1 MRLCTFAPR
10 PGYTSSPIL
19 SPQTLLPRHGA
30 TRFRSQCQHL
40 CGDAAWDCSTPP
52 FQDREKDRP
61 CLNLFAGC
69 VSSCAECRSDGISGP
84 FHRVLPLILMLST
97 MEASDGCLLVHTV
110 LFCLPCCSPA
120 VSHTWPITMT
130 HSQAEDD
137 LTTSKHCTALQ
148 FSALQL
154 VCFIWNIRKI
164 ARLG

>member
-1 MRLCTFAPR
+1 MYHHSIFVLHTHSLTHSSTHEIACVHPPLAPAI
-10 PGYTSSPIL
+10 TSSPIL

-84 FHRVLPLILMLST
+84 FHRVVPLIIMLST

-110 LFCLPCCSPA
+110 LFCLPRRPPP
-120 VSHTWPITMT
+120 VSHN
-130 HSQAEDD
+130 
-137 LTTSKHCTALQ
+137 LTCHHDA
-148 FSALQL
+148 FSS
-154 VCFIWNIRKI
+154 R
-164 ARLG
+164 G